1 MKLYAEIAIGIPRF
15 FGKCAEAAEN
25 EGDGETA
32 WAEVCVN
39 ARKQRGGNSCFLANG
54 KRVRK

>member
-1 MKLYAEIAIGIPRF
+1 MKFYAEIGIDIPRF

-32 WAEVCVN
+32 RAEVCVN
-39 ARKQRGGNSCFLANG
+39 AGKQRGGNSRFLANG
-54 KRVRK
+54 ERVWK